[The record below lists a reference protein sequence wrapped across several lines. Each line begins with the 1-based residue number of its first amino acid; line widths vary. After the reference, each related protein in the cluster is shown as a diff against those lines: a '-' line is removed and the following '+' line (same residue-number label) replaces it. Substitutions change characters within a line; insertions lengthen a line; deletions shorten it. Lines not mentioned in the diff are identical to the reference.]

1 MFSVFLIVNNYI
13 IVVSLSLQF
22 DSDLCRYMATIEA
35 ITPAGYIVIYDE
47 WGNKEEVGGKACV
60 TVVLCFISC
69 YSIMIF
75 TIVKK

>member
-1 MFSVFLIVNNYI
+1 
-13 IVVSLSLQF
+13 
-22 DSDLCRYMATIEA
+22 MATIEA

-69 YSIMIF
+69 YIITIF
-75 TIVKK
+75 TFVKK

>member
-1 MFSVFLIVNNYI
+1 MFLIVNNNN
-13 IVVSLSLQF
+13 IVVSLSLWF

-60 TVVLCFISC
+60 TIVLCFISC
-69 YSIMIF
+69 YYDF